1 MFAKIYES
9 QTLGQILVVKDYDSE
24 SDELKVSFTLEL
36 DEVQVKF
43 SIGVTTEEA
52 QADLFNAMN
61 LETAERIIRDILP
74 NEMLE

>member
-43 SIGVTTEEA
+43 SIGVTAEEA